1 MTLSNE
7 DITHREEGITV
18 HDEAGRTGE
27 RVVVDVFTQATPEQL
42 DRVMADAADLANFI
56 FSVSGDGKEPLKLAD
71 AIRMLLIVQE
81 EEFATG
87 RGVSSPQGLGRRFA
101 EAYGREPAA
110 DPGGVVMTGVRLSL
124 LTRDWSIQ
132 LTSKGL
138 RLLGSLHKVLQDWF
152 SYHRASELE
161 RTMYLS
167 QRELELEEAYDRLGY
182 RTNAVQRALAYLVR
196 GYEELKRHRDE
207 FIVQGIATE
216 KVRSILD
223 RYDLLADAIRQRQA
237 EGAEL
242 GLQAMER
249 IEMARAEA
257 FTVLYDS
264 LAGVVS
270 SVAGKARA
278 ESSPISKAR
287 FYRWLVE
294 AFSNGELLAVAR
306 EAGDLLLP
314 VHLPAPPDWPGLL
327 DSILEV
333 TGRAPFSEGDVVA
346 ESGPTATEE
355 GALDELEEA
364 FDPGLQPFVDRVLE
378 WIPEEGRDLE
388 SNLMH
393 RHTRWED
400 KLLLAAAL
408 AEVYTRHWA
417 DFSPTGEAYE
427 RHRVKVSTDAW
438 AYRDHAGAE
447 GRREVA
453 AAHDRAVAGEDRAR

>member
-1 MTLSNE
+1 
-7 DITHREEGITV
+7 
-18 HDEAGRTGE
+18 
-27 RVVVDVFTQATPEQL
+27 
-42 DRVMADAADLANFI
+42 MADAADLANFI
-56 FSVSGDGKEPLKLAD
+56 FSVSSDGKERLKLAD
-71 AIRMLLIVQE
+71 AIRLLLVVQE

-87 RGVSSPQGLGRRFA
+87 RGVTSPQGLGRRFV
-101 EAYGREPAA
+101 EAYGREPSA
-110 DPGGVVMTGVRLSL
+110 DPAGVVTTAVRLSL

-152 SYHRASELE
+152 SYHRAGELE

-182 RTNAVQRALAYLVR
+182 RTSAVQRALAYLVR

-216 KVRSILD
+216 KVRSILE
-223 RYDLLADAIRQRQA
+223 RYDLLVDAIRERRA

-270 SVAGKARA
+270 SVAGKSRA

-294 AFSNGELLAVAR
+294 AFSGDELLTVAR
-306 EAGDLLLP
+306 EAGDLFLP
-314 VHLPAPPDWPGLL
+314 VQLPAPPDWPGLL
-327 DSILEV
+327 DAIIEV
-333 TGRAPFSEGDVVA
+333 TGRAPFSEGDVA
-346 ESGPTATEE
+346 AGGGPSATEE
-355 GALDELEEA
+355 GTLDELEET
-364 FDPGLQPFVDRVLE
+364 FDPGLQPFVEEVLD
-378 WIPEEGRDLE
+378 WLPEKGRDLE
-388 SNLMH
+388 SHLLQ
-393 RHTRWED
+393 RHPGWED
-400 KLLLAAAL
+400 KLLVTVAL
-408 AEVYTRHWA
+408 AEVYTRRWA
-417 DFSPTGEAYE
+417 DFSPTGQPYE
-427 RHRVKVSTDAW
+427 QGRVRVSTDAW
-438 AYRDHAGAE
+438 AHRRREGAAARAAHQVATVRAARGELAAAEPAAG
-447 GRREVA
+447 EVA
-453 AAHDRAVAGEDRAR
+453 AAAGGGEGP